1 MKRRD
6 IFKIGLWSVVITL
19 MSVACNQN
27 DYLVFDEDYAG
38 IYFTEDSIHYS
49 FSTMPIETRT
59 YTQKIPVTIMGKPY
73 DYDRIFSVE
82 LLQAKTNQDPVKGL
96 QYILEE
102 ETLKIDADSINGF
115 IPLIILRDGLAG
127 DDESGYTRYE
137 LRLKL
142 VENNNFQPTLSEK
155 EQNVVVTF
163 DNSIERP
170 SWFSEEVWISKCGE
184 WAPIKLIKIMEYFHT
199 TLKENAPST
208 YQKMVSDIG
217 ENWEDV
223 TYGWPT
229 DYNYTVKKY
238 ILIPCYEYFKAHPEH
253 GITDFPNPNEN

>member
-19 MSVACNQN
+19 LSVACNQN

-82 LLQAKTNQDPVKGL
+82 ILPAKTNQDPVKGL